1 MVGLSQNHR
10 QHNNMVMPENAY
22 PQKKK
27 PFEKHEEVIQK
38 GKGRIEILIPVS
50 KIFRWIKSLGRQTD
64 RKEKNR

>member
-1 MVGLSQNHR
+1 
-10 QHNNMVMPENAY
+10 MVMPENAY

-64 RKEKNR
+64 RKEKDR